1 MGGRRGVR
9 GRKATG
15 SIKRRLRKVERAVRD
30 TTQEIAMKQVYA
42 ATNIS
47 SYYSQFSLTD
57 YTQMAPTFGISAND
71 LQEKAKCFHRKTGID
86 IILSMANEK
95 DTVTHTIFLVS
106 PKAKMFPHISQA
118 NGELTLVADLHFSY
132 LDGMVMLNKD
142 YFNIHK
148 IKRVGTGNHGYQIG
162 ALINNAGV
170 YPTNSDDT
178 RIRHRFYMKAV
189 INANVYNA
197 NGDWQDLP
205 CNPVISRNQYL
216 LFFNDNSIGDFE
228 SPTVTINMIH
238 TLKQVI

>member
-9 GRKATG
+9 GLKSTG

-30 TTQEIAMKQVYA
+30 TTQEIAMKQVYS

-47 SYYSQFSLTD
+47 SYFSQFQLTD

-71 LQEKAKCFHRKTGID
+71 LQEKAKAFHRKVGID
-86 IILSMANEK
+86 CILSMANEK

-106 PKAKMFPHISQA
+106 PKAKMLSHINIA
-118 NGELTLVADLHFSY
+118 TGIMNLTADLHFSY

-148 IKRVGTGNHGYQIG
+148 IKRVATGNHGFS
-162 ALINNAGV
+162 AAAGIA
-170 YPTNSDDT
+170 PAADDS
-178 RIRHRFYMKAV
+178 RLRHRFYMKSV
-189 INANVYNA
+189 INAQVYNA
-197 NGDWQDLP
+197 NGDWQDLVM
-205 CNPVISRNQYL
+205 NPVVSRNQYL
-216 LFFNDNSIGDFE
+216 LFFNDNLAGDFE
-228 SPTVTINMIH
+228 NPTVTLNMIH